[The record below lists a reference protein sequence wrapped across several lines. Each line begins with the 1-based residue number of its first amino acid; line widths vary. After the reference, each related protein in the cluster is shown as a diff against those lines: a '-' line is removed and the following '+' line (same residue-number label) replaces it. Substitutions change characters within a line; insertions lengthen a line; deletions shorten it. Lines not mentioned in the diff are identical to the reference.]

1 MTRASHRFETL
12 DGIRGIAAIA
22 VLLFHCGST
31 LDEPRMMGHGALAVD
46 VFFVMSGFVVDRAYG
61 ARLRA
66 GWPRRAFAAAR
77 AARLYPLYAA
87 GLLLGAA
94 LQIVQFAL
102 QGRTV
107 PVGALVFVM
116 LAGALLAPLIG
127 GDEQQVFPL
136 NGPAWS
142 LMTEALMNVAFGLKP
157 LWGPRLLGTAVGCAA
172 LGLVLAAI
180 DGVSLLQ
187 GGRSDHLWVD
197 ILRGVFGFGAGVLIS
212 KAVGR
217 WGMPML
223 RGRWATAAAVA
234 ILGTML
240 LPRTRADLWFD
251 PLAILLLCPA
261 TILLGTAHSPS
272 TGAVRRL
279 CARLGALSYP
289 LYIVHAPLLKLAAEV
304 TPPTSGRLASPR
316 ALAVSGAAAL
326 GLVLAG
332 VIARWVEPRLPRRLA
347 QGRDAGR
354 PAAPVWPAAALA
366 PPAGT
371 AEADHG

>member
-107 PVGALVFVM
+107 PVGALAFVM
-116 LAGALLAPLIG
+116 LTGALLAPLIG

-157 LWGPRLLGTAVGCAA
+157 RWGPRLLGTAVGCAA

-304 TPPTSGRLASPR
+304 TPPTGGRLASPR
-316 ALAVSGAAAL
+316 VLAVSGAAAL

-347 QGRDAGR
+347 QGRGAGR

>member
-22 VLLFHCGST
+22 VMLFHCGLT

-66 GWPRRAFAAAR
+66 GWPRKAFASAR
-77 AARLYPLYAA
+77 VAKLYPLYAA

-94 LQIVQFAL
+94 LQIVQLAL
-102 QGRTV
+102 QGRAV
-107 PVGALVFVM
+107 PVGALAFAM

-157 LWGPRLLGTAVGCAA
+157 RWEPRLLGAAMGCAA
-172 LGLVLAAI
+172 LALALAAI

-197 ILRGVFGFGAGVLIS
+197 VLRGAFGFGAGVLIS
-212 KAVGR
+212 KAAGR
-217 WGMPML
+217 WSMPML
-223 RGRWATAAAVA
+223 RGRWAAAAAVA
-234 ILGTML
+234 LLGTML

-272 TGAVRRL
+272 NGAVRLL

-304 TPPTSGRLASPR
+304 TPPTSGYLASPR
-316 ALAVSGAAAL
+316 GLAVSGAAAL
-326 GLVLAG
+326 ALILAG
-332 VIARWVEPRLPRRLA
+332 VIAHWIEPTLARRLA

-354 PAAPVWPAAALA
+354 PATALA
-366 PPAGT
+366 SPFGAP
-371 AEADHG
+371 EPD